1 MGKLKIACDKN
12 GMALIEVLVAV
23 GLFTLLS
30 AAFFL
35 QMASFS
41 QFESTTFNSNSA
53 IESVA
58 SEVEMLQ
65 NTPYSKLYDIADK
78 KGGVLALNISN
89 GKATPINSTYSSII
103 SQDLSLQSK
112 IAFPKSLKGVMYV
125 YIDKVNKSTGHLLD
139 VYVSISFAAPNSQQV
154 IGEDQNLD
162 GTLSSAE
169 DKNTNGRADSP
180 ISLSTSIYDPL

>member
-41 QFESTTFNSNSA
+41 QFESTIFNSNSA

-89 GKATPINSTYSSII
+89 GKATPINSTYSS
-103 SQDLSLQSK
+103 
-112 IAFPKSLKGVMYV
+112 MRY
-125 YIDKVNKSTGHLLD
+125 
-139 VYVSISFAAPNSQQV
+139 
-154 IGEDQNLD
+154 
-162 GTLSSAE
+162 
-169 DKNTNGRADSP
+169 SP
-180 ISLSTSIYDPL
+180 IFGPVVKI